1 MAKAPAQVLLAI
13 FLAFLAMQTALSAD
27 LVDAPAPDFALR
39 GVDSKTL
46 RLSEF
51 RSEVVLLSFSADRCT
66 PCRQSMAF
74 FEELYREHGSAGL
87 YVIGVD
93 VNGDAKQASNV
104 AAELGLS
111 FPILLDTLQ
120 TVSRQYDPRQ
130 LPVTF
135 LIDREGTVRFV
146 NKGFRDN
153 SSTELSAAVIRLLA
167 D

>member
-1 MAKAPAQVLLAI
+1 MARAPAQVLLAI
-13 FLAFLAMQTALSAD
+13 FLAFLATHAALSAD

-39 GVDSKTL
+39 GVDGKTL

-51 RSEVVLLSFSADRCT
+51 RSEVVLLSFSSDRCAR
-66 PCRQSMAF
+66 CRQSLAY
-74 FEELYREHGSAGL
+74 FEELYREHQSAGL
-87 YVIGVD
+87 NVIDVD
-93 VNGDAKQASNV
+93 VNGNAKE
-104 AAELGLS
+104 AANIATELGLS

-120 TVSRQYDPRQ
+120 SVSRQYDPRQ

-146 NKGFRDN
+146 NKGFRGD
-153 SSTELSAAVIRLLA
+153 SGAELNAAVIRLLA

>member
-1 MAKAPAQVLLAI
+1 M
-13 FLAFLAMQTALSAD
+13 
-27 LVDAPAPDFALR
+27 
-39 GVDSKTL
+39 
-46 RLSEF
+46 
-51 RSEVVLLSFSADRCT
+51 
-66 PCRQSMAF
+66 
-74 FEELYREHGSAGL
+74 
-87 YVIGVD
+87 
-93 VNGDAKQASNV
+93 NGDAKQASNV